1 MKNFIVLIVLAIP
14 PFFCNAQSS
23 GELNRCSSVMLLGAT
38 VAQMSL
44 KSAPPYARDK
54 YEKQTQFFF
63 QGNLNLKKKARASL
77 SYVGD
82 KAFEDSSFEGL
93 KDMQKQIHDG
103 LLSTEAVN
111 QSLRDCM
118 SMAGLNFADYP
129 R

>member
-1 MKNFIVLIVLAIP
+1 
-14 PFFCNAQSS
+14 
-23 GELNRCSSVMLLGAT
+23 MLLGAT

>member
-1 MKNFIVLIVLAIP
+1 MKNIIVLIVLAIP
-14 PFFCNAQSS
+14 PFFCNAQSA
-23 GELNRCSSVMLLGAT
+23 GELNRCSSVMLLGAA

-63 QGNLNLKKKARASL
+63 QGNLNLKKKAKTNS
-77 SYVGD
+77 SYFGD
-82 KAFEDSSFEGL
+82 KSFEDSSFEGL
-93 KDMQKQIHDG
+93 KVMQKQMHDG

-111 QSLRDCM
+111 QSLRECI